1 VAAEDDHQ
9 SVVDNERQVLRALC
23 QGAIDCR
30 ASLSALR
37 SYRWREP
44 LHQVMFDLF
53 ASMPGANPELIREQL
68 PTHLTRRGFPDFD
81 LTWFQSIALAETDIE
96 RLIQFLKLAATR
108 FEGPFEGPGEPSGGS
123 E

>member
-1 VAAEDDHQ
+1 
-9 SVVDNERQVLRALC
+9 
-23 QGAIDCR
+23 
-30 ASLSALR
+30 
-37 SYRWREP
+37 
-44 LHQVMFDLF
+44 MFDLF

-108 FEGPFEGPGEPSGGS
+108 CERPFEGPGQPGCGS